1 MNLNKAMLIGR
12 LTRDPEMRYTQS
24 GTAMTRFGLATN
36 RYGTGPDGERKEFT
50 DFHNVVAWDQGKRK
64 LAEICAQYL
73 KKGSLVYVEGRLQTR
88 SWEGQDGQKRT
99 TTEIN
104 ANDVQFLETRG
115 SGGGGAEAVS
125 DDEFAGAP
133 GAGAPIAN
141 HITLRLGRFVVL
153 SALAATA
160 PSRRTATRAPAASSA
175 PRSAW
180 CRAR

>member
-24 GTAMTRFGLATN
+24 GTAMTRFGIATN

-50 DFHNVVAWDQGKRK
+50 DFHNVVAWNQGKRN

-73 KKGSLVYVEGRLQTR
+73 KKGSMVYVEGRLQTR

-104 ANDVQFLETRG
+104 AQDVQFLESRG
-115 SGGGGAEAVS
+115 SGGGGGGGAEAIS
-125 DDEFAGAP
+125 EEEFAPTPGAAAPATAGAATPATAGAP
-133 GAGAPIAN
+133 AAAAAPQDAQDIDPDD
-141 HITLRLGRFVVL
+141 IPF
-153 SALAATA
+153 
-160 PSRRTATRAPAASSA
+160 
-175 PRSAW
+175 
-180 CRAR
+180 